1 MLGNDDIVYDGAGNV
16 VAVGP
21 GPTFSMTYDAFD
33 MQAELDLHGGVGN
46 QYLYAYGP
54 GDLRLISLDW
64 NGGFYTYHFRDLEGR
79 VLRQY
84 RVTGVP
90 GTSGESWEHVKD
102 FVHGADGL
110 VATRTRTGVE
120 YYFHQDHLGTPRAI
134 TDAGGVRRG
143 RHDYYPFGTEVPRG
157 GQVDEPVVKFTGHE
171 RDPHGLSD
179 YMLGRTYFYPWMR
192 FGSVDKARDGWN
204 LYAYAANNPVN
215 FVDPTGLAVQTD
227 TEGLAV
233 LKETLHKIGAHDIAS
248 SLGLTARDGET
259 FLTTRGDVDLEGS
272 DDPLVHMIGSAINTS
287 TTINFQITD
296 EDLSEASGAKTVT
309 RLFDVSNK
317 ISILMNPTQVEQAR
331 VPGFWP
337 NTRIGVDRHAATVHE
352 FGHAYG
358 HFVLGIKPRQRILG
372 LPGPTDDVAV
382 EKENLYRSRLG
393 LPLRSE
399 H

>member
-1 MLGNDDIVYDGAGNV
+1 MYWPALLRWGSSFETGFTYDGLGRVATVDYPLCVASPDGRRLCDDGNDLAAPPHTVSTSYRDALPWRVDSSHGTWASYAYHPNLQRSRTDYSNGVYGEFYQGTLGMQRPRRIRYRQTGGATHFDSGTYGYDGAGNIWSIGGDRYYYDQANRLVSASFTRGGQSHQEAYAYDAADNMTSYQRDGAPLISLNPSPRTNRMLGNDDIVYDGAGNV

-33 MQAELDLHGGVGN
+33 MQAELDLHGGVNN

-90 GTSGESWEHVKD
+90 GTNEESWEHVKD
-102 FVHGADGL
+102 FVYGADGL

-192 FGSVDKARDGWN
+192 YR
-204 LYAYAANNPVN
+204 
-215 FVDPTGLAVQTD
+215 
-227 TEGLAV
+227 
-233 LKETLHKIGAHDIAS
+233 
-248 SLGLTARDGET
+248 
-259 FLTTRGDVDLEGS
+259 
-272 DDPLVHMIGSAINTS
+272 
-287 TTINFQITD
+287 
-296 EDLSEASGAKTVT
+296 
-309 RLFDVSNK
+309 
-317 ISILMNPTQVEQAR
+317 QACR
-331 VPGFWP
+331 
-337 NTRIGVDRHAATVHE
+337 T
-352 FGHAYG
+352 
-358 HFVLGIKPRQRILG
+358 
-372 LPGPTDDVAV
+372 
-382 EKENLYRSRLG
+382 
-393 LPLRSE
+393 
-399 H
+399 